1 MQIEYNDKKPGKV
14 KFQILL
20 GILLVFIIAVAV
32 MLFQVLSMKKDLKP
46 QLEAMS
52 TVQKDEMVSESEEI
66 EIYLPETYY
75 AATGLTMEIY
85 NSQITNKCS
94 YITRY
99 NVLWT
104 CDIGENLERKYS
116 LTATEEMLGDHELKV
131 AVYDNALNLL
141 AEKSCTLKVVEGTL
155 KEGFS
160 LLEIGDSLSCN
171 GMLYRRLQGLAED
184 ELTFQGTRSID
195 GFLMEGRI
203 AFSANDYLNET
214 PYYLDEGE
222 ECHPFYNPVTETF
235 DWTYYR
241 ETTGFYPDVVQ
252 IFLGTNNVQAG
263 ESNADDIV
271 KIVDAIRA
279 DDVMTPIYVVNT
291 IYQGGQNGLGSW
303 KTKHGEYLSKGWN
316 KQEQDLAVFNLMVD
330 LSEKL
335 EDYEDVYLV
344 PAGISMDSE
353 YNYESTEVSVN
364 PYNNATEKYETD
376 PVHPGKAGYYQIA
389 DVMFSTF
396 CGTRNR

>member
-1 MQIEYNDKKPGKV
+1 MQKNNKNSKSGKMIFPAV
-14 KFQILL
+14 LVILFL
-20 GILLVFIIAVAV
+20 MLIVVAV
-32 MLFQVLSMKKDLKP
+32 MLLQVLSIKKNLKP
-46 QLEAMS
+46 QLDCISAVQEKVGSSEA
-52 TVQKDEMVSESEEI
+52 EEI
-66 EIYLPETYY
+66 QIYLPETYY

-85 NSQITNKCS
+85 NSQITNKCN
-94 YITRY
+94 YITEY
-99 NVLWT
+99 NVLWN
-104 CDIGENLERKYS
+104 CDIGESLERKYS
-116 LTATEEMLGDHELKV
+116 LTATEEMIGDHELTV
-131 AVYDNALNLL
+131 SVYDNALNLL
-141 AEKSCTLKVVEGTL
+141 AEKSCTLKVVEGKL

-160 LLEIGDSLSCN
+160 LLEIGDSLSCD
-171 GMLYRRLQGLAED
+171 GMLYRRLQGLAE
-184 ELTFQGTRSID
+184 EQIIFNGTRSID

-214 PYYLDEGE
+214 PYLLDEGE
-222 ECHPFYNPVTETF
+222 DCHPFYNPGTENF

-241 ETTGFYPDVVQ
+241 ESTGFYPDVVQ
-252 IFLGTNNVQAG
+252 IFLGTNNIQAG

-303 KTKHGEYLSKGWN
+303 KTKNGEYLSKGWN

-335 EDYEDVYLV
+335 ADYEDVYLV

-353 YNYESTEVSVN
+353 YNYESVEVSVN
-364 PYNNATEKYETD
+364 PYNEATEKYETD
-376 PVHPGKAGYYQIA
+376 PVHPNKAGYYQIA

-396 CGTRNR
+396 CGTRN

>member
-1 MQIEYNDKKPGKV
+1 MQTKNNIESRKTIFTV
-14 KFQILL
+14 LL
-20 GILLVFIIAVAV
+20 GILAVLVMIAII
-32 MLFQVLSMKKDLKP
+32 MLFQVLSIKKSLKP

-52 TVQKDEMVSESEEI
+52 VLQEETSASEKEEI

-104 CDIGENLERKYS
+104 CDIGESLERKYS

-160 LLEIGDSLSCN
+160 LLEIGDSLSCD

-184 ELTFQGTRSID
+184 KIVFNGTRNID

-214 PYYLDEGE
+214 PYHLDEGE
-222 ECHPFYNPVTETF
+222 DCHPFYNPGTETF

-241 ETTGFYPDVVQ
+241 ENTGFYPDVVQ
-252 IFLGTNNVQAG
+252 IFLGTNNIQAG

-279 DDVMTPIYVVNT
+279 DDVMTPIFVVNT
-291 IYQGGQNGLGSW
+291 IYQG
-303 KTKHGEYLSKGWN
+303 
-316 KQEQDLAVFNLMVD
+316 
-330 LSEKL
+330 
-335 EDYEDVYLV
+335 
-344 PAGISMDSE
+344 
-353 YNYESTEVSVN
+353 
-364 PYNNATEKYETD
+364 
-376 PVHPGKAGYYQIA
+376 
-389 DVMFSTF
+389 
-396 CGTRNR
+396 

>member
-1 MQIEYNDKKPGKV
+1 MQTKHNNKSEKTI
-14 KFQILL
+14 FSLLL
-20 GILLVFIIAVAV
+20 GVLVILVIGATVL
-32 MLFQVLSMKKDLKP
+32 LLQVSNLKKGMKP
-46 QLEAMS
+46 QLDAMS
-52 TVQKDEMVSESEEI
+52 DVNGEESISEEEI
-66 EIYLPETYY
+66 QIYLPETYY

-104 CDIGENLERKYS
+104 CDIGESLERKYS

-141 AEKSCTLKVVEGTL
+141 AEKTCTLKVVEGTL

-184 ELTFQGTRSID
+184 QLTFQGTRSID

-203 AFSANDYLNET
+203 AFSANDYLNDT
-214 PYYLDEGE
+214 PYHLDEGE
-222 ECHPFYNPVTETF
+222 ECHPFYNPGTETF

-396 CGTRNR
+396 CGTRNQ

>member
-1 MQIEYNDKKPGKV
+1 MQTKHNDNKSGNVIFPV
-14 KFQILL
+14 LL

-32 MLFQVLSMKKDLKP
+32 MLFQVSSMKKDLKP

-52 TVQKDEMVSESEEI
+52 TVQEEKNIPELEEI

-75 AATGLTMEIY
+75 ASTGLTMEIY

-184 ELTFQGTRSID
+184 QLTFQGTRSID

-214 PYYLDEGE
+214 PYHLDEGE
-222 ECHPFYNPVTETF
+222 ECHPFYNPGTETF

-396 CGTRNR
+396 CGTRNQ

>member
-1 MQIEYNDKKPGKV
+1 MQKEHNNKQSGKTI
-14 KFQILL
+14 FPAIL
-20 GILLVFIIAVAV
+20 GILIVLIIVVAAMLVQILDI
-32 MLFQVLSMKKDLKP
+32 KKNLKP
-46 QLEAMS
+46 QMDAMN
-52 TVQKDEMVSESEEI
+52 TVQEDGNTPESEELR
-66 EIYLPETYY
+66 IYLPDTYY

-94 YITRY
+94 YITEY

-104 CDIGENLERKYS
+104 CDIGESLERKYS
-116 LTATEEMLGDHELKV
+116 LTATEEMLGEHELTV
-131 AVYDNALNLL
+131 SVYDNALNLL
-141 AEKSCTLKVVEGTL
+141 AQKSCTLKVVEGSL
-155 KEGFS
+155 RQGFS

-184 ELTFQGTRSID
+184 QLTFQGTRSID

-214 PYYLDEGE
+214 PYHLDEGE
-222 ECHPFYNPVTETF
+222 ECHPFYNPGTETF

-396 CGTRNR
+396 CGTRNQ

>member
-1 MQIEYNDKKPGKV
+1 MQKEHKNNNSEKTIFTV
-14 KFQILL
+14 ML
-20 GILLVFIIAVAV
+20 GILIVLIIAAAV
-32 MLFQVLSMKKDLKP
+32 MLFQILSIKKNLKP
-46 QLEAMS
+46 QLEAS
-52 TVQKDEMVSESEEI
+52 KVVQEETVEE
-66 EIYLPETYY
+66 ELQIYLPETYY

-94 YITRY
+94 YISEY

-104 CDIGENLERKYS
+104 CDIGESLERKYS
-116 LTATEEMLGDHELKV
+116 LTATEEMLGEHELTV
-131 AVYDNALNLL
+131 SVYDNALNLL
-141 AEKSCTLKVVEGTL
+141 SEKSCTLKVVEGTL

-184 ELTFQGTRSID
+184 KIVFNGTRNID

-214 PYYLDEGE
+214 PYHLDEGE
-222 ECHPFYNPVTETF
+222 ECHPFYNPGTETF

-252 IFLGTNNVQAG
+252 IFLGTNNIQAG

-396 CGTRNR
+396 CGTRNQ

>member
-1 MQIEYNDKKPGKV
+1 MQKEHNNKQSGKTI
-14 KFQILL
+14 FPAIL
-20 GILLVFIIAVAV
+20 GILIVLIIVVAAMLVQILDI
-32 MLFQVLSMKKDLKP
+32 KKNLKP
-46 QLEAMS
+46 QMDAMN
-52 TVQKDEMVSESEEI
+52 TVQEDGNTPESEELR
-66 EIYLPETYY
+66 IYLPDTYY

-94 YITRY
+94 YITEY

-104 CDIGENLERKYS
+104 CDIGESLERKYS
-116 LTATEEMLGDHELKV
+116 LTATEEMLGEHELTV
-131 AVYDNALNLL
+131 SVYDNALNLL
-141 AEKSCTLKVVEGTL
+141 AQKSCTLKVVEGSL
-155 KEGFS
+155 RQGFS

-184 ELTFQGTRSID
+184 QLTFQGTRSID

-222 ECHPFYNPVTETF
+222 DCHPFYNPGTETF

-241 ETTGFYPDVVQ
+241 ESTGFYPDVVQ
-252 IFLGTNNVQAG
+252 IFLGTNNIQAG

-271 KIVDAIRA
+271 AIVDAIRA

-335 EDYEDVYLV
+335 AGYEDVYLV

-353 YNYESTEVSVN
+353 YNYESTEISVN
-364 PYNNATEKYETD
+364 PYNSATEKYETD

-396 CGTRNR
+396 CGTRN

>member
-1 MQIEYNDKKPGKV
+1 MQKEHKYNHLEKTLFTV
-14 KFQILL
+14 IL
-20 GILLVFIIAVAV
+20 GIVTVLIIAAAV
-32 MLFQVLSMKKDLKP
+32 MLFQVVSIKKNSKP
-46 QLEAMS
+46 QLETSKAVQEE
-52 TVQKDEMVSESEEI
+52 TVEE
-66 EIYLPETYY
+66 ELQIYLPEIYY
-75 AATGLTMEIY
+75 AAAGLTMEIY

-104 CDIGENLERKYS
+104 CDIGESLERKYS

-131 AVYDNALNLL
+131 SVYDNALNLV
-141 AEKSCTLKVVEGTL
+141 AEKTCTLKVVEGTL

-184 ELTFQGTRSID
+184 QLTFQGTRSID

-214 PYYLDEGE
+214 PYHLDEGE
-222 ECHPFYNPVTETF
+222 ECHPFYNPGTETF

-396 CGTRNR
+396 CGTRNQ